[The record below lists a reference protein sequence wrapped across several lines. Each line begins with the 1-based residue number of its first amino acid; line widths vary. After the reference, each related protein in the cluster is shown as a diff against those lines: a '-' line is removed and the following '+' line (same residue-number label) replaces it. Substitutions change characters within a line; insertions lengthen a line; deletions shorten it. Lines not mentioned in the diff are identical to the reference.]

1 MTQEAMK
8 DILAV
13 LEQNARATPEEIS
26 EMTGQTPEEVRTII
40 AEAERD
46 KTIVKYKTLVNWESL
61 GEEVVMAHVE
71 VRVAPQRD
79 VGFDSIAQ
87 RIARFPEVRSL
98 YLMSGGLRP
107 LRAAGGTLHER
118 GRKLRRPE
126 TGGLGG
132 GAWHVHPLPPQAL
145 QGGRGNPGR
154 RGQGQAPSTGALGAY
169 LELLSRR

>member
-13 LEQNARATPEEIS
+13 LEQNAKATPEEIS
-26 EMTGQTPEEVRTII
+26 EMTGQTPEEVREII

-46 KTIVKYKTLVNWESL
+46 KTIVKYKTMVNWESL

-71 VRVAPQRD
+71 VRVTPQRD

-98 YLMSGGLRP
+98 YLMSGDYDLSVLLVGRSMNEVGNFVAQKLAALEEVRGTSTHFLLKRFKEDGEILDGEDRVRRLP
-107 LRAAGGTLHER
+107 L
-118 GRKLRRPE
+118 
-126 TGGLGG
+126 
-132 GAWHVHPLPPQAL
+132 
-145 QGGRGNPGR
+145 
-154 RGQGQAPSTGALGAY
+154 AP
-169 LELLSRR
+169 

>member
-13 LEQNARATPEEIS
+13 LEQNAKATPEEIS
-26 EMTGQTPEEVRTII
+26 EMTGQTPEEVREII

-46 KTIVKYKTLVNWESL
+46 KTIVKYKTMVNWESL

-71 VRVAPQRD
+71 VRVTPQRD

-98 YLMSGGLRP
+98 YLMSGDYDLSVLLVGRSMNEVGNFVAQKLAALEEVRGTSTHFLLKRFKEDGEILDVEDKVRRLP
-107 LRAAGGTLHER
+107 L
-118 GRKLRRPE
+118 
-126 TGGLGG
+126 
-132 GAWHVHPLPPQAL
+132 
-145 QGGRGNPGR
+145 
-154 RGQGQAPSTGALGAY
+154 AP
-169 LELLSRR
+169 